1 LVIRRIF
8 GFYGG
13 GKVIMDIES
22 IQNQLFIERSEEFL
36 KKFHIKK
43 MIMNKGL
50 LSVWR
55 NFSEKKC

>member
-1 LVIRRIF
+1 M
-8 GFYGG
+8 GG
-13 GKVIMDIES
+13 NVIMDIES

-43 MIMNKGL
+43 MIMNNGF

-55 NFSEKKC
+55 NFWEKKC